1 MDASWCMR
9 RSKDLE
15 SGAPDKIRTR
25 DLSLQS
31 AASLQQRLRPMRPS
45 PSPHRRR
52 QAAGRRGDREQEIV
66 ALNSKANVRY

>member
-1 MDASWCMR
+1 VDASWCMR

-31 AASLQQRLRPMRPS
+31 AASLQQSPILLFMRS
-45 PSPHRRR
+45 LKVSSVHRQNPWNGIKINR
-52 QAAGRRGDREQEIV
+52 Q
-66 ALNSKANVRY
+66 NTY